1 MVRFFNAENNP
12 NLEYILSDQLE
23 KDERQITWRT
33 LAVGA
38 AILELT
44 LLPMM
49 TSALLPVSN
58 KSPL

>member
-1 MVRFFNAENNP
+1 MVHLLTVENDP
-12 NLEYILSDQLE
+12 NLEYILPEQLE
-23 KDERQITWRT
+23 IDERQITWRT

-49 TSALLPVSN
+49 TSGLLPVF
-58 KSPL
+58 